1 MTAPSGAK
9 MHADE
14 VEIDAT
20 LVRRLLGEQ
29 FPDWVEA
36 LVWPRCSKPSAIP

>member
-1 MTAPSGAK
+1 MTAPSGTK

-14 VEIDAT
+14 VEIDET

-29 FPDWVEA
+29 FPHWVERPLPCA
-36 LVWPRCSKPSAIP
+36 TGSRQ